1 MKTKQKIINQAI
13 ASFNVAGIK
22 NVTNRDLA
30 KSLGISSGNLD
41 YHFKNKE
48 ELLKAIYQKMR
59 EEITINYEEKNNST
73 NPFINFNELLLSLE
87 SFQIKYSFFNL
98 DVLEISRNF
107 PEVNTLLKST
117 LLIRKNQMTHF
128 FRLFM
133 EKKYFKDELSS
144 GRYMRLQHTIRILI
158 TFWKSQQEVLA
169 HFTSAQNCNMTT
181 YIWELLIPHMTKKGL
196 NSYNSL
202 TLVNTEKI

>member
-196 NSYNSL
+196 NSFNSL